1 MKVMLVDDEKSL
13 CTALGLII
21 ERAGYDFVCAG
32 DGDEALR
39 LFSHERPDLAVLDV
53 MLPGID
59 GFELCERLR
68 TASPSLPILM
78 LSAKS
83 DIVDKRVGF
92 KAGADDY
99 LAKPFD
105 EEELLLRIE
114 ALLRR
119 KGLERTGTTSATPKE
134 GMVSA
139 GIGRTTGREPLELE
153 VDPARREV
161 IVRGEVV
168 QLTPKEFRIVELLAS
183 HPGNVY
189 TRDDIITCVW
199 GDEYQKGN
207 AISIPTYVRRIREK
221 IELDPSEP
229 VLLQTVFGFGYR
241 IGG

>member
-68 TASPSLPILM
+68 AASPSLPILM

-114 ALLRR
+114 DHVGDTERGHGFRR
-119 KGLERTGTTSATPKE
+119 YRTDDRPRTP
-134 GMVSA
+134 
-139 GIGRTTGREPLELE
+139 
-153 VDPARREV
+153 
-161 IVRGEVV
+161 
-168 QLTPKEFRIVELLAS
+168 
-183 HPGNVY
+183 
-189 TRDDIITCVW
+189 
-199 GDEYQKGN
+199 
-207 AISIPTYVRRIREK
+207 
-221 IELDPSEP
+221 
-229 VLLQTVFGFGYR
+229 
-241 IGG
+241 

>member
-1 MKVMLVDDEKSL
+1 MKIMLVDDEKSL

-83 DIVDKRVGF
+83 DIVDRRVGF

-161 IVRGEVV
+161 IVRGKVV

-189 TRDDIITCVW
+189 TRNDIITCVW